1 MFYLFLHAF
10 RYLLIT
16 GIVLAYIEVGPGGAA
31 VREIVDMFKEE
42 LLKVDWLTLFY
53 EFKTK
58 VVEVA
63 TTTINSWLG

>member
-1 MFYLFLHAF
+1 MFYLFFQAL

-63 TTTINSWLG
+63 TTAINSWFG